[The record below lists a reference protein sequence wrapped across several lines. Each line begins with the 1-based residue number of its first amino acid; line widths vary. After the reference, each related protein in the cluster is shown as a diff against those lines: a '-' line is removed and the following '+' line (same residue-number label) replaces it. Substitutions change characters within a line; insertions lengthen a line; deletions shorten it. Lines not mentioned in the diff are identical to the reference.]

1 MYSLGDRPRPGANS
15 VGYTPL
21 SMAKENQIDPIR
33 RLAAIACFSSAVLLT
48 EITLTR
54 IFSVVLMYHYAYL
67 VLSIALF
74 GLGAGGIFHFATDV
88 LRRRAEW
95 LALLPMIA
103 GIGLIVSLGTIL
115 RIPFSPQLLT
125 PGNLGNLVAIILV
138 TAVPFFLAGLFIS
151 YLLMACRDEI
161 PQLYAFDLLGAA
173 AGCLSAVLLLGLI
186 GAMGTPFVAA
196 LLFGITGLLIP
207 LAAPSQRKNAL
218 AAALLAVVTLGWSGG
233 LLQLEFVKGRDEIV
247 EFERWNAFSRVAVTD
262 IDGRKAIHIDADA
275 STEILPSS
283 LARAGGATLLDTA
296 TGLVY
301 RLRSG
306 ADVLIIGP
314 GGGRDVVAAMAAD
327 NDITAVEINPI
338 ITGEVMTERYLDYS
352 GAIYDDPSV
361 EIVTADARSYLER
374 SSELFDVIQ
383 ANAVDT
389 WAAASGGGFT
399 LSESYLYTVE
409 AFESYFRH
417 LKEDGI
423 LQIGRW
429 AFSQPQQLARIVS
442 VAVEALERLG
452 SSDLSG
458 QFFIISDP
466 SYEQGGGTPGVVF
479 IRKTPFGASELE
491 LLRRSAGDQG
501 FEILHDPG
509 TPRTN
514 VYSELLHAPDRERF
528 FDEYPLNIRP
538 TTDDRPF
545 FFLTLKWRDVLS
557 VWNTPEESRKNNS
570 GLFLIL
576 VVFVVMLVATT
587 ICFIL
592 PLVLTGRCRIRT
604 APGAFFLNIGL
615 AFMMVEAVLIQRS
628 SLFLGHPSISFLT
641 VLCALLLGAGSGS
654 WLTSRTAPEAAMT
667 DLRRSLIRAALT
679 LLIVSVALPVWE
691 LAGFQWTIGY
701 RVVWLG
707 LPIFLSG
714 LVLGRLF
721 PLGLR
726 LCDEAEIAWA
736 WALNGSA
743 SVLGSIAA
751 ILIAMVAGF
760 SWVLWIAAALYAT
773 AALTS
778 RWWVPTGSSP

>member
-1 MYSLGDRPRPGANS
+1 MS
-15 VGYTPL
+15 V
-21 SMAKENQIDPIR
+21 ARENQIDPIR

-74 GLGAGGIFHFATDV
+74 GLGAGGIFHFATDA
-88 LRRRAEW
+88 LRKRAEW

-103 GIGLIVSLGTIL
+103 GIGLILSVGIIL

-125 PGNLGNLVAIILV
+125 AGNLGNLVAIILV
-138 TAVPFFLAGLFIS
+138 TAVPFFLAGLFVS
-151 YLLMACRDEI
+151 YLLMAYRNEI
-161 PQLYAFDLLGAA
+161 PRLYAFDLMGAA
-173 AGCLSAVLLLGLI
+173 AGCISAVLFLGLI

-196 LLFGITGLLIP
+196 LLGLAGLLIP
-207 LAAPSQRKNAL
+207 LEAPSRSKTAL
-218 AAALLAVVTLGWSGG
+218 AAALFAVVTVGWSTG
-233 LLQLEFVKGRDEIV
+233 LLRLEFIKGQDETVGTI
-247 EFERWNAFSRVAVTD
+247 EFERWNAFSRIAVTD
-262 IDGRKAIHIDADA
+262 INGRKVIQIDADA

-283 LARAGGATLLDTA
+283 MVTTGGGTLLDSP

-306 ADVLIIGP
+306 ADVLVIGP
-314 GGGRDVVAAMAAD
+314 GGGRDVVAAMAAESR
-327 NDITAVEINPI
+327 ITAVEINPI
-338 ITGEVMTERYLDYS
+338 ITREVMTEQYLDYS
-352 GAIYDDPSV
+352 GAIYHDPSV
-361 EIVTADARSYLER
+361 ELVTADARSYLER
-374 SSELFDVIQ
+374 SNEVFDVIQ

-409 AFESYFRH
+409 AFDNYFRH
-417 LKEDGI
+417 LNDDGI
-423 LQIGRW
+423 LQVGRW
-429 AFSQPQQLARIVS
+429 SFSQPQQLARIVS
-442 VAVEALERLG
+442 VAVASLEGMG
-452 SSDLSG
+452 SSDLSE

-466 SYEQGGGTPGVVF
+466 SYEQGGGVPGVVF
-479 IRKTPFGASELE
+479 IRKTPFVEAELQ
-491 LLRRSAGDQG
+491 LLRRSAGEQG
-501 FEILHDPG
+501 FEILYDPDAA
-509 TPRTN
+509 TAN
-514 VYSELLHAPDRERF
+514 EYSELILATNREQF

-538 TTDDRPF
+538 TTDDKPF

-570 GLFLIL
+570 GLFLL
-576 VVFVVMLVATT
+576 VVVFAVMLVATA

-592 PLVLTGRCRIRT
+592 PLVLTGRCRIRA

-641 VLCALLLGAGSGS
+641 VLCALLLGAGLGS
-654 WLTSRTAPEAAMT
+654 WLTSRTATEAAMT
-667 DLRRSLIRAALT
+667 DLRRSLRRAVTTIL
-679 LLIVSVALPVWE
+679 VVCVALPGWE
-691 LAGFQWTIGY
+691 LAGFQWAIGY

-714 LVLGRLF
+714 LVLGRMF

-760 SWVLWIAAALYAT
+760 SWVLWIAAGLYAC
-773 AALTS
+773 AALAS
-778 RWWVPTGSSP
+778 RRWVVAVD